1 MVRAAA
7 AQPFGRPGRRPFPAQ
22 EIVCMASAAKSA
34 SRPLQPAI
42 DIRAAEL
49 PDAEIILDMIHR
61 LAASQGAEARV
72 HATIDHLRRDLFGVN
87 KRVDALI
94 AERGGVPVGLALFQ
108 ELYSTWDAQS
118 ALMIND
124 LFVDEAVRGM
134 GVGRALMKAI
144 GRAAKTRGCG
154 SVSLNVIHTNRNASF
169 FDQLGFSHQDD
180 LLSYRLDASVLA
192 SVADAPK

>member
-1 MVRAAA
+1 
-7 AQPFGRPGRRPFPAQ
+7 
-22 EIVCMASAAKSA
+22 MASAAKSTP
-34 SRPLQPAI
+34 RPLQPAI

-49 PDAEIILDMIHR
+49 PDAEVILEMIKR
-61 LAASQGAEARV
+61 LAASQQAESRV
-72 HATIDHLRRDLFGVN
+72 HATIDHLRRDLFGAN
-87 KRVDALI
+87 KRADALI

-124 LFVDEAVRGM
+124 LFVDEAVRGL

-169 FDQLGFSHQDD
+169 FDQLGFTHQDD

-192 SVADAPK
+192 NVADAPK

>member
-1 MVRAAA
+1 
-7 AQPFGRPGRRPFPAQ
+7 
-22 EIVCMASAAKSA
+22 MASAAKSA
-34 SRPLQPAI
+34 PRPLQPGI
-42 DIRAAEL
+42 DIRTAEL
-49 PDAEIILDMIHR
+49 PDAEIILDMIQR
-61 LAASQGAEARV
+61 LAASQGAETRV
-72 HATIDHLRRDLFGVN
+72 NATIDHLRRDLFGAN

-154 SVSLNVIHTNRNASF
+154 SVSLNVIHTNRNAAF
-169 FDQLGFSHQDD
+169 FDQLGFTHQDD
-180 LLSYRLDASVLA
+180 LLSYRLDAAVLA

>member
-1 MVRAAA
+1 
-7 AQPFGRPGRRPFPAQ
+7 
-22 EIVCMASAAKSA
+22 MASAAKSTP
-34 SRPLQPAI
+34 RPLQPAI

-49 PDAEIILDMIHR
+49 PDAEVILEMIKR
-61 LAASQGAEARV
+61 LAASQQAESRV
-72 HATIDHLRRDLFGVN
+72 HATIDHLRRDLFGAN
-87 KRVDALI
+87 KRADALI

-124 LFVDEAVRGM
+124 LFVDEAVRGL

-169 FDQLGFSHQDD
+169 FDQLGFRHQDD
-180 LLSYRLDASVLA
+180 LLSYRLDANHLA
-192 SVADAPK
+192 NIPEAKA

>member
-1 MVRAAA
+1 MANSAKTA
-7 AQPFGRPGRRPFPAQ
+7 PRPAP
-22 EIVCMASAAKSA
+22 
-34 SRPLQPAI
+34 PAI
-42 DIRAAEL
+42 DIRTADL
-49 PDAEIILDMIHR
+49 PDAEIILEMIKK
-61 LAASQGAEARV
+61 LAAAQEAAPRV
-72 HATIDHLRRDLFGVN
+72 HATIDHLRRDLFGAN

-118 ALMIND
+118 ALMVND
-124 LFVDEAVRGM
+124 LYVDEAVRGT

-169 FDQLGFSHQDD
+169 FDQLGFRHQDD
-180 LLSYRLDASVLA
+180 LLSYRLDANHLA
-192 SVADAPK
+192 NIPEAKA

>member
-1 MVRAAA
+1 
-7 AQPFGRPGRRPFPAQ
+7 
-22 EIVCMASAAKSA
+22 MATAAK
-34 SRPLQPAI
+34 PTPKQQQPAI

-49 PDAEIILDMIHR
+49 PDVETILDMLTK
-61 LAASQGAEARV
+61 LAASQRAETRV
-72 HATIDHLRRDLFGVN
+72 HATVEHLRRDLFGAN

-118 ALMIND
+118 ALMVND
-124 LFVDEAVRGM
+124 LFVDEAVRGS

-154 SVSLNVIHTNRNASF
+154 SVSLNVIHSNRNASF
-169 FDQLGFSHQDD
+169 FDQLGFTHQDD
-180 LLSYRLDASVLA
+180 LLSYRLDANALA
-192 SVADAPK
+192 NISETAK

>member
-1 MVRAAA
+1 
-7 AQPFGRPGRRPFPAQ
+7 
-22 EIVCMASAAKSA
+22 MASAAKPTP
-34 SRPLQPAI
+34 RPQQPAI
-42 DIRAAEL
+42 DIRTAEL
-49 PDAEIILDMIHR
+49 PDAEAILDMIKR
-61 LAASQGAEARV
+61 LAASQRSEARV
-72 HATIDHLRRDLFGVN
+72 HATLEHLRRDLFGAN

-118 ALMIND
+118 ALMVND
-124 LFVDEAVRGM
+124 LFVDEAVRGT

-169 FDQLGFSHQDD
+169 FDQLGFTHQDD
-180 LLSYRLDASVLA
+180 LLSYRLDANVLA
-192 SVADAPK
+192 SLSEPPK